1 MFAESVHSLELTKL
15 KEEKMS
21 EERTL
26 AKLCMEYFGE
36 SRKITTTEY
45 KELTRQ
51 DREELREEFIKM
63 GVNVAPLP
71 VLKTE

>member
-1 MFAESVHSLELTKL
+1 
-15 KEEKMS
+15 MS
-21 EERTL
+21 TPAGPERTL

-36 SRKITTTEY
+36 SRKITTTEF

>member
-1 MFAESVHSLELTKL
+1 
-15 KEEKMS
+15 
-21 EERTL
+21 
-26 AKLCMEYFGE
+26 MEYFGE

-71 VLKTE
+71 VPKTE

>member
-1 MFAESVHSLELTKL
+1 
-15 KEEKMS
+15 MS

-26 AKLCMEYFGE
+26 AALCMEYFKD
-36 SRKITTTEY
+36 SKKLTTAEY

-71 VLKTE
+71 VPKAE

>member
-1 MFAESVHSLELTKL
+1 
-15 KEEKMS
+15 
-21 EERTL
+21 
-26 AKLCMEYFGE
+26 MEYFGE